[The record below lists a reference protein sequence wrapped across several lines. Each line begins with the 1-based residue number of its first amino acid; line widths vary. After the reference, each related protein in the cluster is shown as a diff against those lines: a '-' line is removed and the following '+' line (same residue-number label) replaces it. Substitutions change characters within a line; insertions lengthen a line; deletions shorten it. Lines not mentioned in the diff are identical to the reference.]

1 VEFAKTNPIWS
12 QVIVNT
18 RLAIHVPGAV
28 LSNVHQ
34 SSAMCRNLQEPSG
47 TFRNLQESSAIFSN
61 VQESSG
67 IFRDLQEPSGIFK
80 DLQFAGVPAP
90 IVQNEPTAAKTLGSL
105 CGSC

>member
-1 VEFAKTNPIWS
+1 VQKS
-12 QVIVNT
+12 
-18 RLAIHVPGAV
+18 
-28 LSNVHQ
+28 
-34 SSAMCRNLQEPSG
+34 SG
-47 TFRNLQESSAIFSN
+47 TFRNLQKSSRIFSN